1 MKHIWIYFFSFGLL
15 MAGFSGF
22 AQETA
27 TDSIAPKKNRYGLRL
42 GTDLFK
48 LSRTFYDNNY
58 KGFEIVGDYRLT
70 KKFYLAAE
78 IGSEDKTTD
87 EPQLNFTTKGTYL
100 RVGIDF
106 NAYENW
112 LDMENQIYVGL
123 RYGTSVFSQNLN
135 HYSIYQNT
143 NGFLGE
149 HTLVNANQEF
159 SGLSAHWAEFLG
171 GIKAEIFNNLYVG
184 FSVRLHFLIADKQPE
199 NFENLYIPGFH
210 RTYDG
215 SFGVGFNYT
224 VSYFIPLYKN

>member
-1 MKHIWIYFFSFGLL
+1 

>member
-1 MKHIWIYFFSFGLL
+1 

-27 TDSIAPKKNRYGLRL
+27 TDSITPKKNRYGLRL
-42 GTDLFK
+42 GADLFK

-58 KGFEIVGDYRLT
+58 KGIEFVGDYRLT

-78 IGSEDKTTD
+78 LGNEDKTTD
-87 EPQLNFTTKGTYL
+87 EAQLNFTTKGTYL

-112 LDMENQIYVGL
+112 LNMENQIYVGL

-143 NGFLGE
+143 GGFLGE
-149 HTLVNANQEF
+149 HTLVNANREF

-171 GIKAEIFNNLYVG
+171 GIKAEIFDNFFVG

-210 RTYDG
+210 RTYEG